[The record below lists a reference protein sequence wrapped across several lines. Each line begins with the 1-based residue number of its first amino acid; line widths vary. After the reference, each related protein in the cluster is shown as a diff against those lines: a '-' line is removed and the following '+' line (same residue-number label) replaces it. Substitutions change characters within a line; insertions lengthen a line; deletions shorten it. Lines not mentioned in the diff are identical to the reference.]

1 MILSESIPAISGNM
15 FSYIMVKYLMGT
27 SHQLLSPLW
36 TLAMRR
42 DILHTAI
49 AVYRHVHVLIEKD
62 IYRGKSGVHP
72 TVLRTLLLTDF

>member
-1 MILSESIPAISGNM
+1 MILSESIPAISSNM

-49 AVYRHVHVLIEKD
+49 AVYRHVL
-62 IYRGKSGVHP
+62 YMFS
-72 TVLRTLLLTDF
+72 